1 MIAGWSRPG
10 GFRRDLIV
18 TVFIQSLVLLLA
30 ALFILLVSRWLG
42 ARGKGLQSLLVAGGQ
57 IGAVLLGL
65 GFNASIP
72 SVLGPDPR
80 RAPAVLRNQV
90 WVLGVAA
97 TVLVALAI
105 ANGAFHLLPG
115 LVGYE
120 MSLGILTLGT
130 IGQTAFAAILL
141 ALGRT
146 WHFNL
151 SGLVVAAISLGVLFG
166 ERLAG
171 LVNVETAIAAQAA
184 GTLGG
189 ALYALLVMRADK
201 ATFEPKGAMVNLRS
215 QGRIAGLGYAST
227 LFAFLMFRGDIF
239 LVSSLGGQLRGA
251 GIYSVAVF
259 AAEMALKIPQW
270 AATLL
275 TPAVAADS
283 RNAGVRTVRLFWFSV
298 VISMILFFGFLAMR
312 RVAEGSVRELLGP
325 SFEGLPAVMLAV
337 FPRVIF
343 QAGGSVLGGNLAGK
357 GYTLWHP
364 AATLA
369 GMLGVFGLDIL
380 LVPRYGAVGGGLAS
394 SLGYLA
400 ALAVIF
406 VGFLKHNGLCF
417 GSFLRQ
423 TRAVASFL
431 TDGRRGGGYD

>member
-1 MIAGWSRPG
+1 MITGWSRPG
-10 GFRRDLIV
+10 GFRRDLCV

-42 ARGKGLQSLLVAGGQ
+42 APGKGLQSLLVAGSQ

-65 GFNASIP
+65 GFNASVP
-72 SVLGPDPR
+72 SVLGSDPR
-80 RAPAVLRNQV
+80 RAPAVLTNQV
-90 WVLGVAA
+90 WVVGVAA

-105 ANGAFHLLPG
+105 ANRAFHLLPG

-171 LVNVETAIAAQAA
+171 PVSVQTAIEAQAA

-189 ALYALLVMRADK
+189 ALYALLVMRADT
-201 ATFEPKGAMVNLRS
+201 ATFQPKGATVNLRS

-227 LFAFLMFRGDIF
+227 LFAFLMFRGDVF

-259 AAEMALKIPQW
+259 AAEMALRIPQW

-298 VISMILFFGFLAMR
+298 IISMILFLGFLAMR
-312 RVAEGSVRELLGP
+312 RIAEGSVRELLGP
-325 SFEGLPAVMLAV
+325 SFEGIPAVMLAV

-357 GYTLWHP
+357 GYTFWHP

-406 VGFLKHNGLCF
+406 VGFLKHNGLPF
-417 GSFLRQ
+417 GGFLRL
-423 TRAVASFL
+423 TLAVASFP
-431 TDGRRGGGYD
+431 TDGRKGGGYD